1 MKLNDVLK
9 LIDAGYTKE
18 EIQAMEQPAADPAP
32 NEQTAPA
39 QPEDPP
45 HYDDPAADPGQSVP
59 TAQTPPQD
67 PVLEALNR
75 LTNMMID
82 RNINQTVIQPQTRT
96 TEDALAEIIAPPK
109 PKK

>member
-1 MKLNDVLK
+1 MKLDEILT
-9 LIDAGYTKE
+9 LINAGYTKE
-18 EIQAMEQPAADPAP
+18 EIQALEQPAADPAP
-32 NEQTAPA
+32 EQTALA

-45 HYDDPAADPGQSVP
+45 HYDAPAADPGQSVP
-59 TAQTPPQD
+59 AAQTPPQD

>member
-1 MKLNDVLK
+1 MKLDEILK

-18 EIQAMEQPAADPAP
+18 EIQALEQPAADPAP
-32 NEQTAPA
+32 EQTEPA
-39 QPEDPP
+39 QPGDPP
-45 HYDDPAADPGQSVP
+45 ASKAPAADPGQQSP
-59 TAQTPPQD
+59 AAQTPPQD

>member
-1 MKLNDVLK
+1 MKLDEILT
-9 LIDAGYTKE
+9 LIKAGYTKE
-18 EIQAMEQPAADPAP
+18 EIQAMEQPAADPAA
-32 NEQTAPA
+32 EQTEPA

-45 HYDDPAADPGQSVP
+45 AKAPAADPGQSVP
-59 TAQTPPQD
+59 AAQTPPQD

-82 RNINQTVIQPQTRT
+82 KNINQTVIQPQTRT
-96 TEDALAEIIAPPK
+96 TDDALAEIIAPPK